1 MLMSAISWRPPVPA
15 ILVSTTP
22 VPALLSVVSLQ
33 QVDLIEP
40 TRIALAGLFGP
51 MP

>member
-1 MLMSAISWRPPVPA
+1 MSAISWRRPVPA
-15 ILVSTTP
+15 IPAFTAP
-22 VPALLSVVSLQ
+22 VPALFSVVSLQ

-40 TRIALAGLFGP
+40 TRLAQPVLWGL